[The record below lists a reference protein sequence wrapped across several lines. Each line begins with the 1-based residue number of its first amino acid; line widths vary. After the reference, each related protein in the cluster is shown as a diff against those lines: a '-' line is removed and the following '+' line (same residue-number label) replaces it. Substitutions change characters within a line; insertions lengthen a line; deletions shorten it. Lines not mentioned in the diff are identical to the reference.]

1 MNKVL
6 GGLKLVWLSFLL
18 AAAVS
23 VACGREPVAPLPV
36 DTTAASASATAPVAS
51 TSAANETAAPMT
63 AATAPATAATA
74 PVTAAT
80 APSAE
85 AQTTITQTTEAADT
99 PQSEGASEPLRVIRS
114 RSVTTPSTLQLV
126 GSSSGFHLSQ
136 AFQGTPTEG
145 ALTVSAIGSVT
156 VAADEAYVVIAPE
169 QFYGPS
175 GPARMSAEDRNEII
189 AKLAE
194 LGVPE
199 EAIEIEELYRYG
211 ASSISVEV
219 ELDELEEKSQ
229 AILDAVESVLGR
241 AESHGLRFG
250 LLPENCD
257 RALSLAR
264 REAVPGTEMAA
275 DDLALALG
283 VERGVVIGAVE
294 LPGAYPSF
302 GFGLPGA
309 GDEGCS
315 GQASDPY
322 SGFASFDSEP
332 EVEISVNLQVAY
344 LIVR

>member
-1 MNKVL
+1 MNQVL
-6 GGLKLVWLSFLL
+6 GGLKVVGLFVLL
-18 AAAVS
+18 LAAVS
-23 VACGREPVAPLPV
+23 VACSREPAAPLPV
-36 DTTAASASATAPVAS
+36 ETTAASESATAPVAS
-51 TSAANETAAPMT
+51 TSAATETAAPMT
-63 AATAPATAATA
+63 AATAPATAA
-74 PVTAAT
+74 
-80 APSAE
+80 
-85 AQTTITQTTEAADT
+85 QTTEAAQT
-99 PQSEGASEPLRVIRS
+99 PQSEGGSKPLGVISS
-114 RSVTTPSTLQLV
+114 RSVTTPSTLALL
-126 GSSSGFHLSQ
+126 GSSSGFNLSQ

-169 QFYGPS
+169 QYYGTS
-175 GPARMSAEDRNEII
+175 GPAPMSAEDRNEII

-194 LGVPE
+194 IGVPE
-199 EAIEIEELYRYG
+199 EAIEIEELFRYG
-211 ASSISVEV
+211 GSSISVEV

-264 REAVPGTEMAA
+264 REAVPGTEIAA

-283 VERGVVIGAVE
+283 VERGVVIAAVE

-302 GFGLPGA
+302 GYGLPGA

-322 SGFASFDSEP
+322 SGLASFDSKP

>member
-1 MNKVL
+1 MNQVL
-6 GGLKLVWLSFLL
+6 GGLKLVGLSFLL

-36 DTTAASASATAPVAS
+36 VTTAASESATAPVSS
-51 TSAANETAAPMT
+51 TTATTAPVT
-63 AATAPATAATA
+63 AATAPATAAQA
-74 PVTAAT
+74 PEAPATAA
-80 APSAE
+80 
-85 AQTTITQTTEAADT
+85 QTTEAAET

-136 AFQGTPTEG
+136 AFQGTPAEG

-156 VAADEAYVVIAPE
+156 VAADEAYVVIATE

-175 GPARMSAEDRNEII
+175 GPARMSAEDRNKII
-189 AKLAE
+189 AKLGE
-194 LGVPE
+194 LGIPE
-199 EAIEIEELYRYG
+199 EAIEIEELFRYG

-264 REAVPGTEMAA
+264 REAVPGTEMAV

-302 GFGLPGA
+302 GYGLPGA

>member
-1 MNKVL
+1 
-6 GGLKLVWLSFLL
+6 
-18 AAAVS
+18 
-23 VACGREPVAPLPV
+23 
-36 DTTAASASATAPVAS
+36 
-51 TSAANETAAPMT
+51 MT
-63 AATAPATAATA
+63 
-74 PVTAAT
+74 
-80 APSAE
+80 
-85 AQTTITQTTEAADT
+85 
-99 PQSEGASEPLRVIRS
+99 
-114 RSVTTPSTLQLV
+114 LV
-126 GSSSGFHLSQ
+126 GSSSGFNLSQ

-169 QFYGPS
+169 QYYGSS
-175 GPARMSAEDRNEII
+175 GPALMSAEDRNEII

-194 LGVPE
+194 IGVPE
-199 EAIEIEELYRYG
+199 EAIEIEELFRYG
-211 ASSISVEV
+211 GSSISVEV

-264 REAVPGTEMAA
+264 REAVPGTEIAA

-283 VERGVVIGAVE
+283 VERGVVVSAVE
-294 LPGAYPSF
+294 LPGAYPNF

-309 GDEGCS
+309 GDEGCR

-332 EVEISVNLQVAY
+332 EVEISVNLSVAY

>member
-6 GGLKLVWLSFLL
+6 GGLKLVALSLIL
-18 AAAVS
+18 VAAVS
-23 VACGREPVAPLPV
+23 VACRSEPATPLPV
-36 DTTAASASATAPVAS
+36 ETTAANGSATAPVAS
-51 TSAANETAAPMT
+51 TSAATETAAPMT
-63 AATAPATAATA
+63 AATAPATAAQA
-74 PVTAAT
+74 PEVQATAA
-80 APSAE
+80 
-85 AQTTITQTTEAADT
+85 QTTEAAET
-99 PQSEGASEPLRVIRS
+99 PQSEGGSNPLGVTSS
-114 RSVTTPSTLQLV
+114 RSVTSPSTLTLL
-126 GSSSGFHLSQ
+126 GSSSGFNLSQ

-169 QFYGPS
+169 QYYGTS
-175 GPARMSAEDRNEII
+175 GPAPMSAEDRNEII

-194 LGVPE
+194 IGVPE
-199 EAIEIEELYRYG
+199 EAIEIEELFRYG
-211 ASSISVEV
+211 GSSISVEV

-264 REAVPGTEMAA
+264 REAVPGTEIAA

-283 VERGVVIGAVE
+283 VERGVVIAAVE

-302 GFGLPGA
+302 GYGLPGA

-322 SGFASFDSEP
+322 SGLASFDSKP

>member
-6 GGLKLVWLSFLL
+6 GGLKLAGLSFLL

-23 VACGREPVAPLPV
+23 VACGREPAAPLPV
-36 DTTAASASATAPVAS
+36 ETTAASASATAPVAS
-51 TSAANETAAPMT
+51 TAATAPIT
-63 AATAPATAATA
+63 AATAPATIEQ
-74 PVTAAT
+74 P
-80 APSAE
+80 AE
-85 AQTTITQTTEAADT
+85 AQTTEAAET
-99 PQSEGASEPLRVIRS
+99 PPSEGGSEPLRVISS
-114 RSVTTPSTLQLV
+114 RSVTTPSTLELV
-126 GSSSGFHLSQ
+126 GSSSGFNLSQ
-136 AFQGTPTEG
+136 AFQGTPAEG

-169 QFYGPS
+169 QYYGSS

-189 AKLAE
+189 AKLGE

-199 EAIEIEELYRYG
+199 EAIEIEELFRYG

-264 REAVPGTEMAA
+264 REAVPGAEMAA

-283 VERGVVIGAVE
+283 VERGVVVSAVE
-294 LPGAYPSF
+294 LPGAYPHF

-315 GQASDPY
+315 SQASDPY
-322 SGFASFDSEP
+322 SGFVSFDSEP

>member
-6 GGLKLVWLSFLL
+6 GGLKVVGLSFLL

-36 DTTAASASATAPVAS
+36 DTTAASASATAPVSS
-51 TSAANETAAPMT
+51 TTADTAATASMT
-63 AATAPATAATA
+63 AATAPATMAQATEA
-74 PVTAAT
+74 QAT
-80 APSAE
+80 E
-85 AQTTITQTTEAADT
+85 AQTATTQTTEA
-99 PQSEGASEPLRVIRS
+99 SSEPLRVIRS

-126 GSSSGFHLSQ
+126 GSRSGFHLSQ

-156 VAADEAYVVIAPE
+156 LAADEAYVVIATE

-264 REAVPGTEMAA
+264 REAVPGAEMAA

>member
-6 GGLKLVWLSFLL
+6 GGLKVVGLSFLL

-23 VACGREPVAPLPV
+23 VACGLEPVAPLPV
-36 DTTAASASATAPVAS
+36 DTTAASASATAPVS
-51 TSAANETAAPMT
+51 S
-63 AATAPATAATA
+63 ATADTAATA

-80 APSAE
+80 APATMAQATEAQATE
-85 AQTTITQTTEAADT
+85 AQTATTQTTEAAET
-99 PQSEGASEPLRVIRS
+99 PQSEGGSEPLQVIRS

-126 GSSSGFHLSQ
+126 GSRSGFHLSQ

-156 VAADEAYVVIAPE
+156 LAADEAYVVIATE

-264 REAVPGTEMAA
+264 REAVPGAEMAA

-322 SGFASFDSEP
+322 SGFASFDSKP

>member
-6 GGLKLVWLSFLL
+6 GGLKVVGLSFLL

-36 DTTAASASATAPVAS
+36 DTTAASASATAPVS
-51 TSAANETAAPMT
+51 S
-63 AATAPATAATA
+63 ATADTAATA

-80 APSAE
+80 APATMAQATEAQATE
-85 AQTTITQTTEAADT
+85 AQTATTQTTEA
-99 PQSEGASEPLRVIRS
+99 SSEPLRVIRS

-156 VAADEAYVVIAPE
+156 LAADEAYVVIAPE
-169 QFYGPS
+169 QYFGSS
-175 GPARMSAEDRNEII
+175 GPGPMSAEDRNKII

-199 EAIEIEELYRYG
+199 EAIEIEELFRYG

-264 REAVPGTEMAA
+264 REAVPGTEIAA

-294 LPGAYPSF
+294 LPGAYA
-302 GFGLPGA
+302 GFGLPGV
-309 GDEGCS
+309 GNDGCN
-315 GQASDPY
+315 GQEFDRYA
-322 SGFASFDSEP
+322 GFASFDSKP

>member
-6 GGLKLVWLSFLL
+6 GGLKLVGLSLIL
-18 AAAVS
+18 VAAVS
-23 VACGREPVAPLPV
+23 VACRSEPAAPLPV
-36 DTTAASASATAPVAS
+36 ETTAASVSATAPVAS
-51 TSAANETAAPMT
+51 TTAATAATASMT
-63 AATAPATAATA
+63 AATAPATMAQATA
-74 PVTAAT
+74 A
-80 APSAE
+80 
-85 AQTTITQTTEAADT
+85 QTTEAAET
-99 PQSEGASEPLRVIRS
+99 PQSEGGSEPLGVISS
-114 RSVTTPSTLQLV
+114 RSVTTPATMALV
-126 GSSSGFHLSQ
+126 GSSSGFNLSQ
-136 AFQGTPTEG
+136 AFQGTPSEG

-169 QFYGPS
+169 QYYGPS
-175 GPARMSAEDRNEII
+175 GPAPMSAEDRNEII

-194 LGVPE
+194 IGVPE
-199 EAIEIEELYRYG
+199 EAIEIEDLFRYG
-211 ASSISVEV
+211 GSSISVEV
-219 ELDELEEKSQ
+219 ELDELEVKSQ
-229 AILDAVESVLGR
+229 AILDAVESVLRR

-264 REAVPGTEMAA
+264 REAVPGTEIAA

-283 VERGVVIGAVE
+283 VERGVVVSAVE
-294 LPGAYPSF
+294 LPGAYPNF

-309 GDEGCS
+309 GDEGCR

-322 SGFASFDSEP
+322 SGFDSFDSEP

>member
-6 GGLKLVWLSFLL
+6 GGLKLVGLSLLL

-23 VACGREPVAPLPV
+23 VACGREPAAPLPV
-36 DTTAASASATAPVAS
+36 ETTAASASATAPVAS

-80 APSAE
+80 APPAE
-85 AQTTITQTTEAADT
+85 AQTAITQTTEAADT

-126 GSSSGFHLSQ
+126 GSSGFHLSQ

-156 VAADEAYVVIAPE
+156 LAADEAYVVIATE

-199 EAIEIEELYRYG
+199 EAIEIEELFRYG

-241 AESHGLRFG
+241 AESHGLRFR

-322 SGFASFDSEP
+322 SGFASFDSKP

>member
-1 MNKVL
+1 M
-6 GGLKLVWLSFLL
+6 
-18 AAAVS
+18 AQ
-23 VACGREPVAPLPV
+23 
-36 DTTAASASATAPVAS
+36 ATEAQ
-51 TSAANETAAPMT
+51 
-63 AATAPATAATA
+63 AT
-74 PVTAAT
+74 
-80 APSAE
+80 E
-85 AQTTITQTTEAADT
+85 AQTATTQTTEA
-99 PQSEGASEPLRVIRS
+99 SSEPLRVIRS

-126 GSSSGFHLSQ
+126 GSRSGFHLSQ

-156 VAADEAYVVIAPE
+156 LAADEAYVVIATE

-264 REAVPGTEMAA
+264 REAVPGAEMAA

>member
-1 MNKVL
+1 MT
-6 GGLKLVWLSFLL
+6 LL
-18 AAAVS
+18 
-23 VACGREPVAPLPV
+23 
-36 DTTAASASATAPVAS
+36 
-51 TSAANETAAPMT
+51 
-63 AATAPATAATA
+63 
-74 PVTAAT
+74 
-80 APSAE
+80 
-85 AQTTITQTTEAADT
+85 
-99 PQSEGASEPLRVIRS
+99 
-114 RSVTTPSTLQLV
+114 
-126 GSSSGFHLSQ
+126 GSSSGFNLSQ
-136 AFQGTPTEG
+136 AFQETPTEG

-169 QFYGPS
+169 QYYGPS
-175 GPARMSAEDRNEII
+175 GPAPMSAEDRNEII

-199 EAIEIEELYRYG
+199 EAIEIEDLFRYG
-211 ASSISVEV
+211 GSSISVEV

-264 REAVPGTEMAA
+264 REAVPGTEIAA

-283 VERGVVIGAVE
+283 VERGVVIAAVE
-294 LPGAYPSF
+294 LPGAYPHF
-302 GFGLPGA
+302 GFGVPGA

-322 SGFASFDSEP
+322 SGFVSFDSEP
-332 EVEISVNLQVAY
+332 EVEISVNLSVAY

>member
-6 GGLKLVWLSFLL
+6 GGLKLVGLSFLL

-36 DTTAASASATAPVAS
+36 VTTAASESATAPVAS

-63 AATAPATAATA
+63 AATAPATAAQA
-74 PVTAAT
+74 PEAPATAA
-80 APSAE
+80 
-85 AQTTITQTTEAADT
+85 QTTEAAET

-136 AFQGTPTEG
+136 AFQGTPAEG

-156 VAADEAYVVIAPE
+156 VAADEAYVVIATE

-175 GPARMSAEDRNEII
+175 GPARMSAEDRNKII
-189 AKLAE
+189 AKLGE
-194 LGVPE
+194 LGIPE
-199 EAIEIEELYRYG
+199 EAIEIEELFRYG

-264 REAVPGTEMAA
+264 REAVPGAEMAV

-302 GFGLPGA
+302 GYGLPGA

>member
-6 GGLKLVWLSFLL
+6 GGLKLVGLSLIL
-18 AAAVS
+18 VAAVS
-23 VACGREPVAPLPV
+23 VACRSEPAAPLPV
-36 DTTAASASATAPVAS
+36 ETTAASGSATAPVAS
-51 TSAANETAAPMT
+51 TTT
-63 AATAPATAATA
+63 ATASTA
-74 PVTAAT
+74 PVTAAAAPAT
-80 APSAE
+80 A
-85 AQTTITQTTEAADT
+85 AQAPEVQATAAQTTEAAET
-99 PQSEGASEPLRVIRS
+99 PQSEGGSNPLGVTSS
-114 RSVTTPSTLQLV
+114 RSVTSPATLTLL
-126 GSSSGFHLSQ
+126 GSSSGFNLSQ
-136 AFQGTPTEG
+136 AFQETPTEG

-169 QFYGPS
+169 QYYGPS
-175 GPARMSAEDRNEII
+175 GPAPMSAEDRNEIV

-194 LGVPE
+194 IGVPE
-199 EAIEIEELYRYG
+199 EAIEIEDLFRYG
-211 ASSISVEV
+211 GSSISVEV
-219 ELDELEEKSQ
+219 ELDELEVKSQ

-264 REAVPGTEMAA
+264 REAVPGTEIAA

-283 VERGVVIGAVE
+283 VERGVVIAAVE
-294 LPGAYPSF
+294 LPGAYPNF
-302 GFGLPGA
+302 GFGVPGA

-332 EVEISVNLQVAY
+332 EVEISVNLSVAY

>member
-6 GGLKLVWLSFLL
+6 GGLKLVGLSLIL
-18 AAAVS
+18 VAAVS
-23 VACGREPVAPLPV
+23 VACRNEPAAPLPV
-36 DTTAASASATAPVAS
+36 ETTAASVSATAPVAS
-51 TSAANETAAPMT
+51 TTT
-63 AATAPATAATA
+63 ATASTA
-74 PVTAAT
+74 PVTAAV
-80 APSAE
+80 APATIAQPTE
-85 AQTTITQTTEAADT
+85 AQATAAQTTEAAET
-99 PQSEGASEPLRVIRS
+99 PQSEGGSEPLGVISS
-114 RSVTTPSTLQLV
+114 RSVTTPATLTLV
-126 GSSSGFHLSQ
+126 GSSSGFNLSQ

-169 QFYGPS
+169 QYYGSS
-175 GPARMSAEDRNEII
+175 GPALMSAEDRNEII

-194 LGVPE
+194 IGVPE
-199 EAIEIEELYRYG
+199 EAIEIEELFRYG
-211 ASSISVEV
+211 GSSISVEV

-264 REAVPGTEMAA
+264 REAVPGTEIAA

-283 VERGVVIGAVE
+283 VERGVVVSAVE
-294 LPGAYPSF
+294 LPGAYPHF
-302 GFGLPGA
+302 GFGLPDA
-309 GDEGCS
+309 GDEGCR

-332 EVEISVNLQVAY
+332 EVEISVNLSVAY